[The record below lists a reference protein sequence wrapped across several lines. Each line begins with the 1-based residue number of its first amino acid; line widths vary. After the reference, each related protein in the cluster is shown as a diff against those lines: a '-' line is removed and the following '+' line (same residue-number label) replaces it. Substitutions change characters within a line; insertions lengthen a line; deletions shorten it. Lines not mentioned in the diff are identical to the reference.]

1 MSATRPSR
9 HDPEEP
15 VPRRAPRHISQL
27 QARRRA
33 AERRRRLF
41 RLDVGLGV
49 LLAVV
54 LLIATS
60 GLAIAAVLAV
70 AMLLG
75 CVASVAIARRRRRKR
90 GLDR

>member
-1 MSATRPSR
+1 MSARPSR
-9 HDPEEP
+9 REP
-15 VPRRAPRHISQL
+15 GESVPRRAPRDISQL

-41 RLDVGLGV
+41 RLDIGLGV
-49 LLAVV
+49 LLAVI
-54 LLIATS
+54 LLIATP
-60 GLAIAAVLAV
+60 GLAIAAVFAA

-75 CVASVAIARRRRRKR
+75 CVASVVMARRRRRKR

>member
-9 HDPEEP
+9 RDPEQS
-15 VPRRAPRHISQL
+15 VPRRAPRDISQL

-41 RLDVGLGV
+41 RLDIGLGV
-49 LLAVV
+49 LMAVI
-54 LLIATS
+54 LLIVTP

-75 CVASVAIARRRRRKR
+75 CVASVVIARRRRRKH